1 MTESRNGAASALVRA
16 FGMDIGVDFPMPG
29 VEPGGQLGDG
39 RSLSLRLGSREEV
52 HGGFPEDAE
61 LIGELRFDDGRLAVS
76 VEAGGAAGY
85 LAYAYDF
92 GHARI
97 AADGREVAVAPLDE
111 PTWVWQ
117 RYLTGQVL
125 PLAALLQGLE
135 VFHASVLGLNDRAIA
150 VVANS
155 GVGKT
160 TLALRLALRGLDF
173 VSDDVLLAEPD
184 NGGLLAHPGIG
195 LANMRP
201 GTRELLPQLEQS
213 GLASP
218 IGSNERETRIAVK
231 RADRA
236 LPLST
241 LFVLNRFVE
250 PRELRVE
257 RLSPVDPR
265 ILLAATFNVSVRT
278 PDRLARQLDVCS
290 RLERSVAVYRVSC
303 GGEVSADLVAE
314 AILERASDPL
324 PC

>member
-1 MTESRNGAASALVRA
+1 
-16 FGMDIGVDFPMPG
+16 MDIGVDFPMPG
-29 VEPGGQLGDG
+29 TQPSEDVGDG
-39 RSLSLRLGSREEV
+39 RSLSLRLGTRDEV
-52 HGGFPEDAE
+52 EHGFPLDRER
-61 LIGELRFDDGRLAVS
+61 IGELRFDDGRLAVT
-76 VEAGGAAGY
+76 VEAGGDAGY

-97 AADGREVAVAPLDE
+97 AADGRDVVVAPFDE
-111 PTWVWQ
+111 PAWVWQ

-135 VFHASVLGLNDRAIA
+135 VFHSSVLGVGGRAIA

-160 TLALRLALRGLDF
+160 TVALRLALRGLEF
-173 VSDDVLLAEPD
+173 ISDDVLLAEPD

-195 LANMRP
+195 LANLRP
-201 GTRELLPQLEQS
+201 GSRDLLPRLEES
-213 GLASP
+213 GLATP
-218 IGSNERETRIAVK
+218 IGSNERETRIAMK

-241 LFVLNRFVE
+241 LFVLNRFLE
-250 PRELRVE
+250 PRELRIE

-290 RLERSVAVYRVSC
+290 RLERSAAVYRVSC
-303 GGEVSADLVAE
+303 GGEVGADEVAD
-314 AILERASDPL
+314 AILEHASQPL

>member
-1 MTESRNGAASALVRA
+1 
-16 FGMDIGVDFPMPG
+16 MDIGADFPMPG
-29 VEPGGQLGDG
+29 TQPSEDVGDG
-39 RSLSLRLGSREEV
+39 RSLSLRLGTRDEVERDFPADRER
-52 HGGFPEDAE
+52 
-61 LIGELRFDDGRLAVS
+61 IGELRFDDGRLAVT
-76 VEAGGAAGY
+76 VETGGDAGY

-97 AADGREVAVAPLDE
+97 AADGREVVVAPFDE
-111 PTWVWQ
+111 PAWVWQ

-135 VFHASVLGLNDRAIA
+135 VFHSSVLGVGGRAIA

-160 TLALRLALRGLDF
+160 TLALRLALRGLEF
-173 VSDDVLLAEPD
+173 ISDDVLLAEPD

-195 LANMRP
+195 LANLRP
-201 GTRELLPQLEQS
+201 GSRDLLPRLEES
-213 GLASP
+213 GLATP
-218 IGSNERETRIAVK
+218 IGSNERETRIAMK

-241 LFVLNRFVE
+241 LFVLNRFLE
-250 PRELRVE
+250 PRELRIE
-257 RLSPVDPR
+257 RLTPVDPR

-290 RLERSVAVYRVSC
+290 RLERSAAVYRVSC
-303 GGEVSADLVAE
+303 GGEVGADEVAD
-314 AILERASDPL
+314 AILEHASQPL